1 MAEPERTADVIV
13 IGGGIHG
20 CSSAWWLA
28 QRGRRVIVIE
38 KDHVAR
44 HASGVNAGGVR
55 QLLRDPAE
63 IPLSIAAMALWE
75 RLHELTG
82 EDCGFQSHGQVVVCE
97 TEADLQSLAA
107 RVQRLAS
114 LGFDHEQL
122 LDAAALRCWVPAAA
136 PHCVGG
142 LVSPRDGAAQPYRS
156 TMAIANAARRAGAR
170 LLEGLRARGVARQG
184 GGWCVA
190 TDAGSFEAP
199 VVVNAAGAWGA
210 QVASWFGDTLPLVPI
225 APMLMITER
234 VPHFIE
240 PVVIMQARK
249 LSFKQYA
256 NGTVLIGGGHEAE
269 ADPER
274 NTTRLRWDRLAESAR
289 TVGDVFP
296 AMRGVRVVRAWA
308 GIEGR
313 MVDGLPV
320 LGPSRRA
327 EGVFHQCGFSA
338 HGFQLGPAAGRA
350 IAELVC
356 DGRSTVNVLGLAIDR
371 PALDRPAL
379 DRPALDRPALDRA

>member
-1 MAEPERTADVIV
+1 VQTHALTADVII

-28 QRGRRVIVIE
+28 QRGRRVVVLE

-82 EDCGFQSHGQVVVCE
+82 EDCGFQSHGQVVISE
-97 TEADLQSLAA
+97 TEADLQTLRERVHRLAA
-107 RVQRLAS
+107 
-114 LGFDHEQL
+114 LGFHHEEL
-122 LDAAALRCWVPAAA
+122 LDAAALRRWVPAAA

-142 LVSPRDGAAQPYRS
+142 LVSPRDGAALPYRS
-156 TMAIANAARRAGAR
+156 TVAIARAAVRAGVR
-170 LLEGLRARGVARQG
+170 LVEGVRAFGAMAKSGVWQ
-184 GGWCVA
+184 VA
-190 TDAGSFEAP
+190 TDAGTFEAP
-199 VVVNAAGAWGA
+199 VVINAAGAWGA
-210 QVASWFGDTLPLVPI
+210 EVASWFGDALPLTPI

-234 VPHFIE
+234 VPHFLD
-240 PVVIMQARK
+240 PVVIMQSRK

-256 NGTVLIGGGHEAE
+256 NGTVLIGGGHEAD
-269 ADPER
+269 ADPAR
-274 NTTRLRWDRLAESAR
+274 NATRLRWDRLAESAR
-289 TVGDVFP
+289 TVCDVFP

-308 GIEGR
+308 GIEGK
-313 MVDGLPV
+313 MVDGLPT
-320 LGPSRRA
+320 LGPSPRA
-327 EGVFHQCGFSA
+327 AGVYHQCGFSA
-338 HGFQLGPAAGRA
+338 HGFQLGPAAGRV

-356 DGRSTVNVLGLAIDR
+356 DGSSAIDVSGLAVDR
-371 PALDRPAL
+371 LAPQP
-379 DRPALDRPALDRA
+379 RAAA